1 MSNPNMSDPNTS
13 TLGAPEPAPAAE
25 PVESSSTQSFKDIF
39 SEYEQSHSRKKEPG
53 SPRRE
58 GTVIALTADSIILD
72 IGFKTEGV
80 LPLTAFPADRPPKPG
95 DKVQVTVKGR
105 DPEGYYELTRG
116 KVERPTDWASLEK
129 AFAEKST
136 IVGTVTG
143 VVKGGLSVDVGVRAF
158 MPASR
163 SGTKDATELEK
174 LVEQEIRCRIIKLDV
189 EDEDVVVDRRAIA
202 EDEERAG
209 KQRRFSELKE
219 GDTVHGEIRSLTDYG
234 AFVDIGGADA
244 LLHVGEISWQRINK
258 PSDVLSAGQQIE
270 AVIIKI
276 DPDKRR
282 IAISLKQLQPH
293 PWNAVAEKYKAGERV
308 RGTVTRLMDFG
319 AFVEIEPGIEG
330 LIHISEMSW
339 AKRIRT
345 PADVVKPGETVEA
358 VILGV
363 NAAERRISLGLKQ
376 ALGDPWAGA
385 AEKFAPGT
393 VIEGPV
399 TNLTKFGAFVQ
410 LTEGVEGMIHISEIS
425 AEKRINHPQD
435 VLRTGQVVKAQVLAL
450 DPEKR
455 LIRLSMKQLVPTGLD
470 EYLAEHKEGDI
481 VTGRMIEVSGGKA
494 RVELGEGVVATC
506 SIPEDVQRRK
516 TSAQEPAPAASA
528 KPDLSSL
535 GSMLQARWKSWPSRR
550 RGQAGSHARRPG
562 PQVSESQNSIPQPR
576 KSSWSWN
583 NSDFDAPARSA
594 FKPIAESGISSET
607 GNPRRLTSPTR
618 RNCLDLQLSNDK
630 IASWQRQRQRP
641 WFKP

>member
-1 MSNPNMSDPNTS
+1 MSSTSEPNASNPS
-13 TLGAPEPAPAAE
+13 TPESTPANEPAE
-25 PVESSSTQSFKDIF
+25 LSPVESFPVESFKDIF
-39 SEYEQSHSRKKEPG
+39 SEYEQSHSRKGGPG
-53 SPRRE
+53 AQGRE
-58 GTVIALTADSIILD
+58 GTVIAVTADSIVLD
-72 IGFKTEGV
+72 IGFKTEGA
-80 LPLTAFPADRPPKPG
+80 LPLTAFPADKPPKPG
-95 DKVQVTVKGR
+95 DKVQVTIKGR

-143 VVKGGLSVDVGVRAF
+143 VVKGGLSVDIGVRAF

-163 SGTKDATELEK
+163 SGTHDASELEK

-189 EDEDVVVDRRAIA
+189 EEEDVVDDRRAIA

-209 KQRRFSELKE
+209 KERRYSELKE
-219 GDTVHGEIRSLTDYG
+219 GDTVQGEVRSLTDYG

-244 LLHVGEISWQRINK
+244 LLHVGEISWRRVNK
-258 PSDVLSAGQQIE
+258 PSDVLSVGQRIE

-276 DPDKRR
+276 DSEKRR
-282 IAISLKQLQPH
+282 VAISMKQLQPH
-293 PWNAVAEKYKAGERV
+293 PWDAIAEKFKAGERV
-308 RGTVTRLMDFG
+308 HGTVTRLTDYG
-319 AFVEIEPGIEG
+319 AFVELDPGIEG
-330 LIHISEMSW
+330 LIHVSEMSW
-339 AKRIRT
+339 AKRVRT

-385 AEKFAPGT
+385 AQKFAPGT

-410 LTEGVEGMIHISEIS
+410 LTEGVEGMIHVSEIS
-425 AEKRINHPQD
+425 AEKRINHPQE
-435 VLRTGQVVKAQVLAL
+435 VLKAGQVVKAQVLAL
-450 DPEKR
+450 DTEKR
-455 LIRLSMKQLVPTGLD
+455 LIRLSMKPLVPTFLD

-481 VTGRMIEVSGGKA
+481 VTGRMIEVSEGHA

-506 SIPEDVQRRK
+506 RITSERPAKEDK
-516 TSAQEPAPAASA
+516 SAEAEPAASSS

-535 GSMLQARWKSWPSRR
+535 GSMLQARWKSGPASDDATPEALRA
-550 RGQAGSHARRPG
+550 GQ
-562 PQVSESQNSIPQPR
+562 IR
-576 KSSWSWN
+576 KFRIAKL
-583 NSDFDAPARSA
+583 DPAA
-594 FKPIAESGISSET
+594 K
-607 GNPRRLTSPTR
+607 
-618 RNCLDLQLSNDK
+618 K
-630 IASWQRQRQRP
+630 IELELE
-641 WFKP
+641 